1 MYKPERRTLKD
12 CEKAIVVPESLK
24 GVLPQVMKRT
34 IKNRVDIIRSRKIF
48 IIETNCQ
55 FYI

>member
-12 CEKAIVVPESLK
+12 CEKAIAVPESLK
-24 GVLPQVMKRT
+24 GVLPQVMKWT
-34 IKNRVDIIRSRKIF
+34 IINRVYIIWLRKIF
-48 IIETNCQ
+48 IVETISQ

>member
-34 IKNRVDIIRSRKIF
+34 IKNRVNIIRSRKIF